1 MSTTRT
7 VVIAA
12 MIIAFLPA
20 VAYAQ
25 EHQKPTLRSDAQKK
39 EDAEIEKAYEQVVK
53 GRKAPPTKY
62 DPWQTVR
69 PAVSEGGKK

>member
-1 MSTTRT
+1 MSITRT

-20 VAYAQ
+20 AAYAQ
-25 EHQKPTLRSDAQKK
+25 EHQKPTLRSDQQKK

-53 GRKAPPTKY
+53 GQKAPPAKY

-69 PAVSEGGKK
+69 PPASEGGKK